1 MQDRMPDLSYQL
13 DDTGEM
19 KSRKACSIL
28 TEHQGKE
35 WDPYDRPEPVDR
47 AGTRGKK
54 GSRNGDR

>member
-1 MQDRMPDLSYQL
+1 MPDLSYQL